1 MCALWMAPLLFLTF
15 SHYRDVRYAAPLYP
29 ALALA
34 LAILADRVLRRWGAK
49 AGACVAVLLLLPLLS
64 LLQVSFGVLVG
75 PAGAPFEL
83 GGLLMPS
90 PYLSYARRFDRTL
103 GPQEAI
109 LLDLYHR
116 FKFSGGERKMVL
128 VGTDQVRFNADNFK
142 LAAAQRKLP
151 FDIETTAFAADQSA
165 LLPFLGAA
173 AFFVYKEG
181 GARETTFFNGQGGA
195 AARLVRE
202 SGRFHEILPPHT
214 LPDGGVVRVFENLS
228 HGSFLR
234 SGAFLPEGMV
244 EIPAARAIFGDQLQL
259 IGFSV
264 RRTPEGLE
272 VQFRW
277 RGLQRIDRD
286 YWCFVHVLGPAGD
299 SILWN
304 LDHPLLDGKPPVS
317 QWQPGDTGIERLVL
331 RLPRDAPND
340 LRLRFGLYDPASR
353 AASGARLPVNA
364 SSFPMVEDGTAVQVN
379 APAPAGGK

>member
-1 MCALWMAPLLFLTF
+1 MQVRLFTSQRCRCSPWPPGSSPAPSQAPDTKPGLRMCALWMAPLLFLTF

-272 VQFRW
+272 VQFRIW
-277 RGLQRIDRD
+277 IIRCSTASRPSPSGN
-286 YWCFVHVLGPAGD
+286 PA
-299 SILWN
+299 
-304 LDHPLLDGKPPVS
+304 
-317 QWQPGDTGIERLVL
+317 T
-331 RLPRDAPND
+331 
-340 LRLRFGLYDPASR
+340 PASSAWCCGSR
-353 AASGARLPVNA
+353 AMRPMISGYGSACMILHPGPHPARGCP
-364 SSFPMVEDGTAVQVN
+364 STPAVFRWWRM
-379 APAPAGGK
+379 APRYK